1 MSEVLQPLESVKSGY
16 LALFQGYGT
25 TVQCR
30 SHYCLCRVRR
40 LNISSVWKKDEQ
52 PDFTKW
58 TICWCRECYLR
69 CDCEPSLGMAVWCV
83 GKPIV
88 RPEPTSTV
96 HAQSWKMSPV
106 GLAVITGAVVY
117 YLVPTWYTRF
127 LVTGKPFVWLPVHD
141 PTPPGLDSVLVIPRC
156 LIMPCFACDAM
167 LPLCHVHRVYTCPV

>member
-1 MSEVLQPLESVKSGY
+1 MSEVLQPLESVKSGC
-16 LALFQGYGT
+16 LASFQGYGT

-58 TICWCRECYLR
+58 TISWCRECYLR

-96 HAQSWKMSPV
+96 HAQSWKMRPV
-106 GLAVITGAVVY
+106 GLAVITGVVVY
-117 YLVPTWYTRF
+117 YLVPTGTLAYSSQVSPLYDCRCTIQPHLAWTLHWWYP
-127 LVTGKPFVWLPVHD
+127 VVW
-141 PTPPGLDSVLVIPRC
+141 
-156 LIMPCFACDAM
+156 
-167 LPLCHVHRVYTCPV
+167 LCHVLLVMPCYLYVIILVYLE